1 MKKYILMLVIFF
13 MFAAEGISKAQKKS
27 SYDNNKL
34 SKKAVANLV
43 KALMSDNAGLRNSAI
58 DLVRD
63 CELNEVVD
71 ALIYTLKNED
81 SASVKVMA
89 AITLYRIGNPRG
101 TKAVF
106 NSKLWNGNE
115 FMKKINTSLSIN

>member
-1 MKKYILMLVIFF
+1 MKKYTLVLVILFV
-13 MFAAEGISKAQKKS
+13 FAAEGISEAQKKS

-34 SKKAVANLV
+34 GKKAVANLV
-43 KALMSDNAGLRNSAI
+43 MALMSDNVGLRNSAI
-58 DLVRD
+58 DLVRG
-63 CELNEVVD
+63 CELDEVVD

-106 NSKLWNGNE
+106 NSKLWNENE
-115 FMKKINTSLSIN
+115 FMKKINTALLIN

>member
-1 MKKYILMLVIFF
+1 MRKYTLVLVILFV
-13 MFAAEGISKAQKKS
+13 FAAEGISEAQKKS

-34 SKKAVANLV
+34 GKKAVANLV
-43 KALMSDNAGLRNSAI
+43 MALMSDNAGLRNSAI

-89 AITLYRIGNPRG
+89 AITLYRIGNPTG

-106 NSKLWNGNE
+106 NSKLWNENE